1 MINTYPHYRAIA
13 IPIGDAIFVNS
24 LLSEVPK
31 HTQAISPPAVVS
43 AGAEN
48 LRKEA
53 TNSTILRA
61 LQLSY
66 SNAVTDT
73 IYLALAT
80 VCLALFFACGME
92 WKNIKKVAEERKKA
106 EEDQNQLGSDVRL
119 TG

>member
-1 MINTYPHYRAIA
+1 MINTYPQYRAIA

-31 HTQAISPPAVVS
+31 HTQAISPSAVVS
-43 AGAEN
+43 AGAGN

-53 TNSTILRA
+53 TNSTVLRA
-61 LQLSY
+61 LQVSY

-73 IYLALAT
+73 LYLALAT

-92 WKNIKKVAEERKKA
+92 WKNIKKVAKERKKA
-106 EEDQNQLGSDVRL
+106 EEDQYQSDMSDRL